1 LAALRHAERTG
12 EGQHIDLALLDVQ
25 VACLANQALNYLTT
39 GQNPRRWGNA
49 HPNLA
54 PYQAF
59 ATADGHVILAIG
71 NDAQFRPFR
80 ATADRP
86 DLASDPRFASNAG
99 RVEHRAE
106 LVAQLAATM
115 ALHPSAFWIDALEA
129 VGVPCGPINAL
140 DAVFAD
146 PQVLARGI

>member
-1 LAALRHAERTG
+1 LRPRSCGLCAA
-12 EGQHIDLALLDVQ
+12 
-25 VACLANQALNYLTT
+25 
-39 GQNPRRWGNA
+39 
-49 HPNLA
+49 
-54 PYQAF
+54 
-59 ATADGHVILAIG
+59 
-71 NDAQFRPFR
+71 
-80 ATADRP
+80 ADRP

-146 PQVLARGI
+146 PQVLARGIRFDLGHPTGRVPQVASPLWLSATPVAYDRPPPLLGQHTEEVLAKRLGLDASRRAALRAAGVI